1 MNIVNLFSS
10 IQTSS
15 SSNSSKFRML
25 DKFAMILNAAAIVN
39 LISSQ
44 GCPDI
49 AKNMSNAHTV
59 MFNTAIDLRAVLHV
73 Y

>member
-1 MNIVNLFSS
+1 
-10 IQTSS
+10 
-15 SSNSSKFRML
+15 ML